1 MKTEGIFYVAPN
13 KVELRDLEVGD
24 PDLYQVQI
32 ELKASAIC
40 AWDQALSVAGL
51 ASKLGA
57 EHLVVIPDLWRSDA
71 TSE

>member
-13 KVELRDLEVGD
+13 KVELRELEVGD

-40 AWDQALSVAGL
+40 GPDSIR
-51 ASKLGA
+51 ASCPRGPRIRSCTDTRVWASCGKLGPA
-57 EHLVVIPDLWRSDA
+57 
-71 TSE
+71 